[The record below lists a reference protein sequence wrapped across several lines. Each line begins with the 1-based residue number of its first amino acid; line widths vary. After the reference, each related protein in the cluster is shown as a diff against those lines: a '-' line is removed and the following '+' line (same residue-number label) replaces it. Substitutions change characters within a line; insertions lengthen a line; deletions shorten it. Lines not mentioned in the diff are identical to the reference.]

1 MKSILITYISIL
13 IAVVNAD
20 LCNLDVKM
28 LEEDAPVIY
37 GLEFQARAL
46 APQQAETEAVRFYV
60 GTQSLKFD
68 NQVHRLE
75 LDEESNMI
83 KTEIFLHTE
92 GEIWHISSSP
102 TDKNIIST
110 VYNHISATNKTCSK
124 HTAVWKTTDEAS
136 SSSEI
141 CSLNLLTKLNTAP
154 LGEDIKCTYFHPTE
168 ENKLL
173 TVVDGNFAIWDLNT
187 AGKTCDAATKGA
199 IEGKGQPKFSTA
211 KWNPHQGKSQLAT
224 ANEMFIRGWD
234 TRTSQEAWVIESA
247 HNQLVRDIDF
257 NPNRQ
262 YFLASCGDDGN
273 SKFWDIRK
281 TSSPVVTRADHSHW
295 VWCIRF
301 NHFHDQLVLT
311 SSTDSRVILLSAA
324 SISSEPYGHIV
335 EEESPSEE
343 KSAPLKDGV
352 LAIYEEHEDSV
363 YAVEWSSGDPWTFA
377 SLSYDGRLIINQ
389 VPKSEK
395 YRLLL

>member
-1 MKSILITYISIL
+1 M
-13 IAVVNAD
+13 
-20 LCNLDVKM
+20 LD
-28 LEEDAPVIY
+28 EETPVIY

-46 APQQAETEAVRFYV
+46 AAQLAETEAVRFYV

-75 LDEESNMI
+75 LDEENNMI
-83 KTEIFLHTE
+83 KREVFHHGD
-92 GEIWHISSSP
+92 GEIWHISASP
-102 TDKNIIST
+102 TDKNVIST
-110 VYNHISATNKTCSK
+110 VYNHISPEKSCTK
-124 HTAVWKTTDEAS
+124 HTAVWRTSDEMNPTT
-136 SSSEI
+136 EI
-141 CSLNLLTKLNTAP
+141 RNLKLLTKLNTSSM
-154 LGEDIKCTYFHPTE
+154 GDDIKCTHFHPTE

-173 TVVDGNFAIWDLNT
+173 TVVDGTFAIWDLNA
-187 AGKTCDAATKGA
+187 AGGSCDATTKGA

-211 KWNPHQGKSQLAT
+211 KWNPHQGKSHVAT
-224 ANEMFIRGWD
+224 ANDMFIRGWD
-234 TRTSQEAWVIESA
+234 TRTNQEAWLIESA

-257 NPNRQ
+257 NPNKQ

-281 TSSPVVTRADHSHW
+281 TKVPVVTRADHSHW
-295 VWCIRF
+295 VWCVRF

-324 SISSEPYGHIV
+324 SISSEPFGHIV
-335 EEESPSEE
+335 EEESANEDKPV
-343 KSAPLKDGV
+343 PLKDGV
-352 LAIYEEHEDSV
+352 LALYEEHEDSV

-395 YRLLL
+395 YKLLL